1 MEESLHESTKEK
13 IISDVVARMHENY
26 HCSEA
31 ILLAAK
37 KHYIPDLDPLAV
49 RLSTP
54 FAGGVGCSHMELC
67 GALSG
72 GLLVIGALYGRE
84 DAGTND
90 DLCQELALHWRDR
103 FARAVWRDG
112 LRCAR
117 RVSRGTLPAGR
128 RDTGGA
134 SRTRF
139 ADGTP
144 HMAATGRQRHHA
156 SRLEPVEIR
165 TAYLPARSC
174 SRRYRG
180 CHAARAIAAVRLTRC
195 RAPCPAWA
203 RERAG
208 AAAPRPEPSGA
219 GVGCGL
225 R

>member
-103 FARAVWRDG
+103 FAREFGDTCCRD
-112 LRCAR
+112 LRENWVGQPGQVDCTALVAR
-117 RVSRGTLPAGR
+117 
-128 RDTGGA
+128 
-134 SRTRF
+134 
-139 ADGTP
+139 
-144 HMAATGRQRHHA
+144 ATGLLVDF
-156 SRLEPVEIR
+156 LEE
-165 TAYLPARSC
+165 
-174 SRRYRG
+174 
-180 CHAARAIAAVRLTRC
+180 AA
-195 RAPCPAWA
+195 
-203 RERAG
+203 G
-208 AAAPRPEPSGA
+208 KG
-219 GVGCGL
+219 
-225 R
+225 